1 MSAKKKILIAAGAA
15 LLAGAAWFGAI
26 FLRVNKT
33 MKLRAGAERL
43 LSEAIKEKDAAK
55 AKAALAAFE
64 AVVERAPADWYPNY
78 SNLFSAA
85 RLSGDFVPAER
96 AFARMIAARERAIFK
111 KGSFPDVRWH
121 RAAAYYGSTRFEL
134 KMEPRD
140 KAIYE
145 GDEKLLLPA
154 SKEAWE
160 AYEQAVAVS
169 KWRELDLAGM
179 AEPLDLLQ
187 GIAKDEKGI
196 NDNARI
202 AEQFR
207 VSVPK
212 WTARPEL
219 ARAHAI
225 YLQGLNKFQA
235 KDLEAARERLL
246 EAARL
251 DGAHPHARGVL
262 AFVEADSKNDAAA
275 RQHAEAALAL
285 FGDPA
290 RLDERDRQAVADLRG
305 VIDEV
310 EKRAAAA
317 AAADKKARKP
327 GKKRRK

>member
-1 MSAKKKILIAAGAA
+1 VSAKKIFAIAAGAA
-15 LLAGAAWFGAI
+15 LLAGAAWYGAI

-33 MKLRAGAERL
+33 MKLRAEAERL

-55 AKAALAAFE
+55 AKAALSGFE

-85 RLSGDFVPAER
+85 RLSGDFTPAER
-96 AFARMIAARERAIFK
+96 AFARMIAFREQAVFK
-111 KGSFPDVRWH
+111 KGAFPDVRWH

-160 AYEQAVAVS
+160 AYEQAVAIS
-169 KWRELDLAGM
+169 KWRELDLAGVG
-179 AEPLDLLQ
+179 EPLELLQ

-212 WTARPEL
+212 WTAKPEL

-235 KDLEAARERLL
+235 KDFSAARERLL

-251 DGAHPHARGVL
+251 DPAHPHAQGVL
-262 AFVEADSKNDAAA
+262 TFVAIELKDDAAA
-275 RQHAEAALAL
+275 RAHAEAALGL
-285 FGDPA
+285 FGDPV
-290 RLDERDRQAVADLRG
+290 RLDERDQQAVKELRE
-305 VIDEV
+305 ILDEIAKREAEAA
-310 EKRAAAA
+310 EK
-317 AAADKKARKP
+317 KRKP